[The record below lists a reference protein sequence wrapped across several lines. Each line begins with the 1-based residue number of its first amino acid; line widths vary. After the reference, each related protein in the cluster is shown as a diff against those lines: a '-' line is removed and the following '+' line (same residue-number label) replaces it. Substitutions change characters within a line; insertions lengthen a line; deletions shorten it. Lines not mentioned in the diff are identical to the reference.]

1 MVFGFQGVVS
11 VVLPIGTSWKDRPG
25 EPGTSQGRPKFVDF
39 PAHAGIRYVK
49 MPEDHTTTGI
59 LADVENI
66 RRACPQFEC
75 VDVSGLEFPEGKEPT
90 RELAKLQRAC
100 QGKVR
105 ALVASVSQIF
115 VCTPPCMRED
125 GPMDMAEY
133 ICESGDGMGV
143 NLLDRPAEQIGVV
156 FDRDLPD
163 HAATVNTIRR
173 GLREFGLSA

>member
-1 MVFGFQGVVS
+1 M
-11 VVLPIGTSWKDRPG
+11 
-25 EPGTSQGRPKFVDF
+25 
-39 PAHAGIRYVK
+39 
-49 MPEDHTTTGI
+49 
-59 LADVENI
+59 
-66 RRACPQFEC
+66 
-75 VDVSGLEFPEGKEPT
+75 T
-90 RELAKLQRAC
+90 R
-100 QGKVR
+100 R

-115 VCTPPCMRED
+115 MTTPPCMRED

-133 ICESGDGMGV
+133 ICQTGDGMGV